1 MNYQEYCILIPAY
14 QAMETLPTLLDSIL
28 KIFNGNQIF
37 VIDDGSTDNTKA
49 IARHYSQ
56 VRFITHD
63 RNRGKG
69 AALLTGIQIAV
80 RSGFRYAVCLDAD
93 LQHDPAYIPE
103 MVAAQRRNQTDLV
116 LGKRDFHLKTMP
128 FHRILSNT
136 ITSFL
141 ISIRTGRRVHDSQ
154 CGYRLM
160 NLKKVA
166 HRRFAEDGFQF
177 ESEILIKLLSAK
189 TSFSEIPIPTIYNNA
204 RSSISNTRDTFKFI
218 ILFFKSYLW
227 T

>member
-1 MNYQEYCILIPAY
+1 
-14 QAMETLPTLLDSIL
+14 METLPTLLDSIL

-116 LGKRDFHLKTMP
+116 LGKRDFHLKLCLFTASYP
-128 FHRILSNT
+128 IQSPLFS
-136 ITSFL
+136 S
-141 ISIRTGRRVHDSQ
+141 
-154 CGYRLM
+154 
-160 NLKKVA
+160 
-166 HRRFAEDGFQF
+166 RFALVGGFMTV
-177 ESEILIKLLSAK
+177 SAV
-189 TSFSEIPIPTIYNNA
+189 TV
-204 RSSISNTRDTFKFI
+204 
-218 ILFFKSYLW
+218 
-227 T
+227 